1 MFTPPKYILA
11 PYVPTPIEVVEH
23 MVRIA
28 GVQASDTAYD
38 LGCGDGRV
46 LIHSAATCGA
56 RGVGVDIEPYW
67 VEQSRLNAALAG
79 VSELVQFE
87 CRDALEVD
95 LAPATVVFL
104 YLVHWS
110 TQLVASHL
118 LNRVRP
124 GTRIVSHGF
133 PIEAF
138 PTATDSFVDATGTP
152 RRVFLWKT

>member
-1 MFTPPKYILA
+1 MFIPPKYILA
-11 PYVPTPIEVVEH
+11 PYVPTPLEVVER

-28 GVQASDTAYD
+28 DVQASDTAYD

-46 LIHSAATCGA
+46 LINAAATRGA
-56 RGVGVDIEPYW
+56 KGVGVDIEPYW
-67 VEQSRLNAALAG
+67 IEQSRLNASLAG
-79 VSELVQFE
+79 VSELVRFE
-87 CRDALEVD
+87 CGDALAVD

-118 LNRVRP
+118 LNHVRP
-124 GTRIVSHGF
+124 GTRIVSHSF

-138 PTATDSFVDATGTP
+138 PTATDSFVDAEGTL
-152 RRVFLWKT
+152 RTVFLWKT